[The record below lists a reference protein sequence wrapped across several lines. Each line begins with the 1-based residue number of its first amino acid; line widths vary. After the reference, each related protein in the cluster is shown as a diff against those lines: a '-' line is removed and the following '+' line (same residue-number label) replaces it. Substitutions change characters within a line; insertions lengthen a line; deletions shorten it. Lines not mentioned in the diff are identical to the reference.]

1 MKCDSRHILTRF
13 VILGKFCDLVGILV
27 LEDESETILSKM
39 AIESWSQIML

>member
-27 LEDESETILSKM
+27 IEDESETILSKM
-39 AIESWSQIML
+39 VIESWSQIML